1 MRHESGCVLG
11 QRAVADK
18 SNEITAVPLLLAG
31 RPLCSTVT
39 TMDALL
45 TQHAIARQIR
55 AQQGHYLLVV
65 KENQPELYAHIALL
79 FQTPPVP
86 VRPGALLTY
95 SGTEE
100 RSHGRLEMRTLESRT
115 ALADYLAWPGAAQ
128 VMRRTCRRVILRTGA
143 VSSKT
148 TYGITSL
155 GRDLALPAQIEA
167 FWRGHWTIETKVH
180 YVRDETL
187 ARTAANPIPAVPRKL
202 SRPCVTALSA
212 CSAIAAGTTSLKPC
226 ATMAPQCS
234 RHCNLSA
241 GPQLE
246 TTLSY
251 TSRSTA
257 STGDSLEI
265 DGAGRELDSRVG

>member
-1 MRHESGCVLG
+1 
-11 QRAVADK
+11 
-18 SNEITAVPLLLAG
+18 
-31 RPLCSTVT
+31 
-39 TMDALL
+39 MDALL
-45 TQHAIARQIR
+45 AQHAIAREIF
-55 AQQGHYLLVV
+55 ALHQGHYLLVV

-86 VRPGALLTY
+86 MRPGALLTY

-128 VMRRTCRRVILRTGA
+128 VMRRTYWRVIFRTGA

-167 FWRGHWTIETKVH
+167 FWRGHWTIEETKVH

-187 ARTAANPIPAVPRKL
+187 PR
-202 SRPCVTALSA
+202 
-212 CSAIAAGTTSLKPC
+212 
-226 ATMAPQCS
+226 
-234 RHCNLSA
+234 
-241 GPQLE
+241 GPQPTPYRQCKRANAALRNGIIS
-246 TTLSY
+246 LLRHSGRHNIAQALRHY
-251 TSRSTA
+251 GA
-257 STGDSLEI
+257 SVQQALQLIGWPAT
-265 DGAGRELDSRVG
+265 